1 MLDLEKIKKEFEML
15 IQKIDLN
22 YGGLTKQEKSQLI
35 FIARKFMDCVTSN
48 AIFEDYQNDKKD

>member
-48 AIFEDYQNDKKD
+48 AIFEDYQDEQKD